1 MSLAVIL
8 AASAASAPVLHYLRT
23 NSDGSEAEA
32 VVVFAPAPGAVHVF
46 KSRSRCT
53 NAAYVTGELDPE
65 SGQALALVGG
75 RLGRDLAQ
83 QPFAWLARDADGVL
97 RARLGAPDAPPA
109 FEVPVGPRWVQYDF
123 DFSDL
128 IAHPPA
134 EVLRRESFAF
144 DLPLILMGEAGPSF
158 VNRGQFR
165 LEYTGTADRAGEEVL
180 SYRATGPALGDG
192 AGKLLFG
199 AADGRLV
206 EADLPLPNH
215 AEYSDFRLR
224 LVSRE
229 QGEDAWRRALAA
241 HWEGCP
247 EPESE

>member
-1 MSLAVIL
+1 MSLTLIL
-8 AASAASAPVLHYLRT
+8 AASAAAAPVLHYLRT
-23 NSDGSEAEA
+23 NSDGSEPEA
-32 VVVFAPAPGAVHVF
+32 VVVYAPSPGAVHVF

-75 RLGRDLAQ
+75 RLGRDLEQ

-97 RARLGAPDAPPA
+97 RARLGSADAPPA
-109 FEVPVGPRWVQYDF
+109 FEVPAGSRWVQYDF

-144 DLPLILMGEAGPSF
+144 DLPLIMTGEPGPSF
-158 VNRGQFR
+158 VNRGQLR
-165 LEYTGTADRAGEEVL
+165 LDYTGRAERGGEEVL
-180 SYRATGPALGDG
+180 SYRASGPALGEG
-192 AGKLLFG
+192 AGTLLFG
-199 AADGRLV
+199 ASDGRLV
-206 EADLPLPNH
+206 EADLPIPNH
-215 AEYSDFRLR
+215 AEYTDFRLR

-247 EPESE
+247 EPE